1 MMHHTAWQGASMGLM
16 TQQMGIA
23 AVNAKVLQLSNA
35 AIMQVRGAVG
45 AGGGQGAGDVAMHK
59 WSV

>member
-35 AIMQVRGAVG
+35 AIMQVRVG
-45 AGGGQGAGDVAMHK
+45 SGGGR
-59 WSV
+59 SL